1 MSWWQWL
8 IILAV
13 VGLLGVGAY
22 DLLEDSAS
30 LRKEA
35 EALEVSLNKLQEE
48 NKDLISRM
56 EYFQHPENLLKELKS
71 QFNYREI
78 GEGLIIIVSDNSTS
92 TNE

>member
-1 MSWWQWL
+1 M

-13 VGLLGVGAY
+13 IVLLGGGAY

-35 EALEVSLNKLQEE
+35 ESLEVSLNKLQEE

-71 QFNYREI
+71 QFNYREV
-78 GEGLIIIVSDNSTS
+78 GEELIIIVVPSKKD
-92 TNE
+92 

>member
-1 MSWWQWL
+1 MSVWQWL

-30 LRKEA
+30 LKKEA

>member
-22 DLLEDSAS
+22 DLLKDSAS

-35 EALEVSLNKLQEE
+35 ESLEVSLSKLQEE
-48 NKDLISRM
+48 NKDLISRI
-56 EYFQHPENLLKELKS
+56 EYFQYPENLLKELKS

-78 GEGLIIIVSDNSTS
+78 GEELIIIVSDNSTS